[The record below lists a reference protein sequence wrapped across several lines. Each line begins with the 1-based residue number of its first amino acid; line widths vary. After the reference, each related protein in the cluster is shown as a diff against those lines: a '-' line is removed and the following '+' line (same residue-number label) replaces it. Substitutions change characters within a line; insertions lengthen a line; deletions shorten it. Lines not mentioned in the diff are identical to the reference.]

1 MPTVN
6 KVVSF
11 EFITCP
17 YCLSEFVYDKPF
29 ETNKTFS
36 TVCINEDCR
45 EDLYVFAEEK
55 IKFITST
62 LMSI

>member
-1 MPTVN
+1 MLTGN

-11 EFITCP
+11 EFVTCP
-17 YCLSEFVYDKPF
+17 HCLSEFVYDKPF

-36 TVCINEDCR
+36 TVCINEDCCK
-45 EDLYVFAEEK
+45 DLYVFAEEK